1 MNSISISDS
10 SKDPKVKK
18 SSQAKLYLCYTEHL
32 LYFFSSIFKN
42 SLKINIK
49 SLKSQRHMNIPGLWM
64 NPESSSIDRLFKV
77 NSDFGISVGIGLKHL
92 TILDEFPC
100 FSFESIGDFDSLNP
114 LIGVCS
120 ALNDDSCPQFGLFL
134 TDLDPLP
141 YRKRFGSPT
150 VIYGKRVIKNVV
162 GMIVIIGAGVVD
174 WCS

>member
-1 MNSISISDS
+1 M
-10 SKDPKVKK
+10 KK

-49 SLKSQRHMNIPGLWM
+49 SLKSQRHMSFPGLWI
-64 NPESSSIDRLFKV
+64 NPESSGIDRLLKV

-92 TILDEFPC
+92 TILDELPS
-100 FSFESIGDFDSLNP
+100 FSFESIGDFDTLNP
-114 LIGVCS
+114 LIVVCS

-134 TDLDPLP
+134 TDLP
-141 YRKRFGSPT
+141 YRICFGSPT
-150 VIYGKRVIKNVV
+150 VIYGERVVKNVIY
-162 GMIVIIGAGVVD
+162 MIVIVGAGVVD